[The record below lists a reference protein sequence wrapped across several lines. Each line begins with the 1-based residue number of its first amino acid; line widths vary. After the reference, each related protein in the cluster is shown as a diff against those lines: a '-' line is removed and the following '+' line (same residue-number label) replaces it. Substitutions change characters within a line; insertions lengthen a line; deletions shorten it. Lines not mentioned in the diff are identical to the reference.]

1 MSASSAAQRG
11 IIDPPID
18 ELLTKVDSKY
28 ALVTYA
34 SRRARQINTY
44 HQQLEQGMFEMVG
57 PLVEHDA
64 EDKALSIALREINE
78 GLLRVTERREP
89 TPMPMPTI
97 PDFSSIT
104 VPEFDQA
111 PEATFGDAE
120 ADFGADS

>member
-57 PLVEHDA
+57 PLVEHEA
-64 EDKALSIALREINE
+64 EDKALSIALREINA

-89 TPMPMPTI
+89 APVQMPTI

-104 VPEFDQA
+104 VPEFDRGPQA
-111 PEATFGDAE
+111 AFGDAE
-120 ADFGADS
+120 ADFGADA

>member
-89 TPMPMPTI
+89 APMPMPTI

-104 VPEFDQA
+104 VPEFDRA